1 MLITCN
7 SIFTILMEV
16 AIVMEMRQSCS
27 QCAPTTPTPHPC
39 ITPVCVGILYSTL
52 QHKGGGGGGGA
63 NASADSSG
71 LIFPRAGMDLKTN
84 GATKAD
90 LI

>member
-1 MLITCN
+1 
-7 SIFTILMEV
+7 MEV

-27 QCAPTTPTPHPC
+27 QRAPTTSTPHPC

-52 QHKGGGGGGGA
+52 QHKGGGT
-63 NASADSSG
+63 NASADSSR
-71 LIFPRAGMDLKTN
+71 LIYARWDGFEDKRN
-84 GATKAD
+84 HKAD